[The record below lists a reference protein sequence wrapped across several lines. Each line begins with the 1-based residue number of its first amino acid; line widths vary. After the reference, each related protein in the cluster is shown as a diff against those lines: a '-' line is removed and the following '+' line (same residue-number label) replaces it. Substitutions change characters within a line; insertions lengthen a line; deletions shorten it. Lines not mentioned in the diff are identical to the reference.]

1 MKQKFNYLKYLLYL
15 MILLLI
21 SIFAICS
28 YFFINM
34 KAETPALSDI
44 AQKVGQPTFAFAF
57 NYTTETDKQ
66 LYLFSKNIGLENNP
80 RTQQNTPPIGEIGAK
95 GFFVFNLFPTNSDK
109 AIIALDNILNDFLT
123 SSEAIDDNEFFDPEP
138 IGNEIKDSF
147 NAEDQKNII
156 ANNDELVSEIE
167 DNPFSKPLTHLIE
180 ELWNGNTLQI
190 GGVTQLQL
198 SLKDS
203 FIISLD
209 PLIKKIVNL
218 SSDTLK
224 NIIINNIPI
233 SIQNFLSNHAIELS
247 SESLDYDESTKI
259 SHSQLIFS
267 ISDPLEFLNSICSQK
282 NNPWDFCGRFN
293 FQRNTFRKN
302 LEGFL
307 ALLSDDFKIKLDI
320 YWTIVGHS
328 IVYSNQ
334 KQFIID
340 SLNPSKKSD
349 SKNILTSVSSSGADF
364 LLPTDS
370 SKKYSSIS
378 ILADMIQSQNKLLD
392 IIARVRKKSSVLSDY
407 FSSPNGEINFRMIE
421 KSINNITSYSESAS
435 LTLDTDGDKLIPK
448 IRLYSPIGDLFTK
461 QGKELNPEVL
471 NTIKI
476 FITKTI
482 SFGNFLLPRGLVPL
496 PGPYLSRNGKWVIIQ
511 SEIPVKSIAPYLES
525 IDPYINSSEDSTKL

>member
-1 MKQKFNYLKYLLYL
+1 MKQKNNYLKYLLYFITVL
-15 MILLLI
+15 II
-21 SIFAICS
+21 SIFGICS
-28 YFFINM
+28 YFFLNM
-34 KAETPALSDI
+34 KAETPALSEI
-44 AQKVGQPTFAFAF
+44 AQKIGQPTFAFAF

-80 RTQQNTPPIGEIGAK
+80 RTQQNSPPTGELGAK
-95 GFFVFNLFPTNSDK
+95 GFFVFNMFPANSDK
-109 AIIALDNILNDFLT
+109 AIIALDNILKDFLT
-123 SSEAIDDNEFFDPEP
+123 SSETIDDNEFFDPEP
-138 IGNEIKDSF
+138 MGNEIKDTYLSQ
-147 NAEDQKNII
+147 DSNII
-156 ANNDELVSEIE
+156 ANNEELVTEIE

-180 ELWNGNTLQI
+180 ELWNGNTLLI
-190 GGVTQLQL
+190 GGVTQLHL

-203 FIISLD
+203 FLISLD
-209 PLIKKIVNL
+209 PLIKKVVNL
-218 SSDTLK
+218 SSDSLK
-224 NIIINNIPI
+224 NIVINNIPI

-247 SESLDYDESTKI
+247 SESLDFDESTKI
-259 SHSQLIFS
+259 NHSQLIFS

-293 FQRNTFRKN
+293 FQRNGFRKN
-302 LEGFL
+302 LESFL

-320 YWTIVGHS
+320 YWTITGHS
-328 IVYSNQ
+328 IIYSNQ

-340 SLNPSKKSD
+340 SLNPNKKIE

-378 ILADMIQSQNKLLD
+378 FLSDMIQSQNKLLD
-392 IIARVRKKSSVLSDY
+392 LIERVRKKSSVLSDY
-407 FSSPNGEINFRMIE
+407 FSSPNGEINFRSIE
-421 KSINNITSYSESAS
+421 KTINNITSYSESAS

-448 IRLYSPIGDLFTK
+448 IRLYSPVGDLFTK

-525 IDPYINSSEDSTKL
+525 IDPYVDSSEDSTKL